1 MGKERED
8 GRGGEGLTRRR
19 GSTAVAWERRLE
31 PPLDVWVRAQAKG
44 HRREAARQ
52 RRAHPP
58 VGARAGDGA
67 HSGAVTLSSG
77 RLGPT
82 GRHGCCSGC
91 DAKKEGE
98 RERTRRGVRRP
109 DRGGV
114 LWLTGPTALS
124 LPAAAF
130 HLSADS
136 IGREKREKAS
146 EWRLGLGQAG
156 RWLVLFHQNRRAAIR
171 CE

>member
-19 GSTAVAWERRLE
+19 GSTVVVRAGRLE

-44 HRREAARQ
+44 HRREAARR

-58 VGARAGDGA
+58 VGAHAGEGA
-67 HSGAVTLSSG
+67 HGGAITLSSG

-91 DAKKEGE
+91 DAKREGE
-98 RERTRRGVRRP
+98 RERTRKGVRRP

-114 LWLTGPTALS
+114 LRLTGPAALS

-130 HLSADS
+130 HHSADS
-136 IGREKREKAS
+136 IGREKRKKES
-146 EWRLGLGQAG
+146 
-156 RWLVLFHQNRRAAIR
+156 N
-171 CE
+171 